1 MFTGHPA
8 EVVTGF
14 GGVNAVPMLTQCVCV
29 LDQTVRSEGKIV
41 KTDVHL

>member
-14 GGVNAVPMLTQCVCV
+14 GGVNAVPMLTQCVCFGS
-29 LDQTVRSEGKIV
+29 DC
-41 KTDVHL
+41 